1 MQQFLD
7 PSPRIHLIFA
17 GRGFSWVES
26 FRVGIILVGYFPDG
40 SNPGQL
46 FSWWELSL
54 WELSWVGIFLGVNF
68 PSWNYRVGIIG
79 VAIFRVGVFMLPRG
93 RGGVTNHVY
102 VGTYIIFYLFG
113 SFFLIVSCFI
123 SRNLTLPLFK
133 KDVFVRNDYFSP
145 SRLISVVMKEAFF
158 T

>member
-26 FRVGIILVGYFPDG
+26 FRVGIILGGYFPDG

-113 SFFLIVSCFI
+113 SFFLQC
-123 SRNLTLPLFK
+123 LALFLEIQPYLYSK
-133 KDVFVRNDYFSP
+133 KMCSSETIIFRHRD
-145 SRLISVVMKEAFF
+145 
-158 T
+158 